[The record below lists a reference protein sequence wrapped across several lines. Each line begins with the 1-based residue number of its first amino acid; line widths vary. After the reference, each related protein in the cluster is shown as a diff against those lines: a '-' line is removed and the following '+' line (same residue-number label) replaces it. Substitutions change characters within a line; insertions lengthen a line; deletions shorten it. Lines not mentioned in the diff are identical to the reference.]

1 MLLVTAIRR
10 SHGNPAFADGT
21 FTRWLMPALPG
32 AHVAIL
38 AFSMTKRKLALAF
51 TPAKERSP
59 GEANFPAAGEESPT
73 KRTATDPRP

>member
-1 MLLVTAIRR
+1 VNVGYITFLYQTFFGKGKMVLEGTMLC
-10 SHGNPAFADGT
+10 S
-21 FTRWLMPALPG
+21 G

-59 GEANFPAAGEESPT
+59 GEANFPAAGEESP
-73 KRTATDPRP
+73 KERTATDPRP